1 MNQTL
6 RTLEDKR
13 WVTRS
18 PHPGHD
24 RVLQASL
31 TPDGREALLAC
42 HEAADAIE
50 ERMLAGS
57 ARRTD
62 SSLSRPCGPASMR

>member
-6 RTLEDKR
+6 RNLEDKR
-13 WVTRS
+13 WVARS
-18 PHPGHD
+18 PHPGHG
-24 RVLQASL
+24 RILQASL
-31 TPDGREALLAC
+31 TQDGREALLAC

-50 ERMLAGS
+50 SPGS